1 MYGAKSAWLRSCAA
15 ATELQP
21 DRYTAH
27 SVWSE
32 VANPSSSRPDVP
44 SRYRIGR
51 VGRRGALPRERFSPL
66 AHFGSSGRAS
76 STSAYD
82 AEADITRRTF
92 DNNRSAQKSVAAG
105 YSVTTVADECKIL
118 AQESSNC
125 RLAIENFAVIS
136 VRDWTHCWQLTA
148 LPALLS

>member
-32 VANPSSSRPDVP
+32 VANPSSSRPNVP

-66 AHFGSSGRAS
+66 AHFGSSVRAS

-105 YSVTTVADECKIL
+105 YSVAMLPTNAKFWRRK
-118 AQESSNC
+118 A
-125 RLAIENFAVIS
+125 AIA
-136 VRDWTHCWQLTA
+136 C
-148 LPALLS
+148 